1 MWEACFPVA
10 VFPPVRS
17 ESMIIAPL
25 SQAEPERSIQRA
37 QHGPHPADA
46 QRPLA
51 VSTTRSPASG
61 ELQGKSKLRFLKPD
75 VSLCPSKLPQGI
87 PWQFSTQN
95 PALPLQGGPGPIP
108 GWGTKIPQAVRCSQN
123 NNSST
128 KVTPEPQRAAPTCQA
143 VLEVMMVGP
152 KMIVTAADTACC
164 ISTARPCSKSFT
176 NSSFNPHSQEEGTVI
191 SPFCRWEH

>member
-1 MWEACFPVA
+1 
-10 VFPPVRS
+10 
-17 ESMIIAPL
+17 MIIAPL
-25 SQAEPERSIQRA
+25 SQAEPEQSTQRA
-37 QHGPHPADA
+37 QHGLHPGDAPH
-46 QRPLA
+46 PLA

-123 NNSST
+123 NNSSS
-128 KVTPEPQRAAPTCQA
+128 KVTPEPQRAAPTSQA
-143 VLEVMMVGP
+143 MLEVMMVGTE
-152 KMIVTAADTACC
+152 MVVTAADTACC
-164 ISTARPCSKSFT
+164 IFTARPCSKSFT
-176 NSSFNPHSQEEGTVI
+176 NISFNPHSQEEGTVI
-191 SPFCRWEH
+191 SPFCRREH